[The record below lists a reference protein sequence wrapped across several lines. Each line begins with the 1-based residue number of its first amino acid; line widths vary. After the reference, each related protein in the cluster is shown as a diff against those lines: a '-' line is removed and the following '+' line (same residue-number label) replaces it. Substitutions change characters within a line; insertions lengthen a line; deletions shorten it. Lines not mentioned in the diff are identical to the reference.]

1 MTRTITQF
9 LTLCGLLVSAP
20 AFACPDGQSSTSFGF
35 CLPNANGDLG
45 KAAQKAAEELRAQ
58 SVGPVLAAW
67 IAGSRSTSIAGS
79 SPVPFSIRQ
88 ALNGYIPLDILNRT
102 RFRVGDSGIL
112 NAAHNTHNFDANVA
126 AVTLDDVIV
135 FRNQWDA
142 DNNAALWAHE
152 LTHVRQFRDWGV
164 GDFAIRYARNPDTV
178 ENEARQIGDNY
189 SSWQQNRASTGQQP
203 MPPQPVQPNWPSV
216 QPAAFCITPFGTCP
230 MGLII
235 PRGSSCYCPSFQGPI
250 WGTAS

>member
-1 MTRTITQF
+1 MRIISQIIIVS
-9 LTLCGLLVSAP
+9 GLFVSAP
-20 AFACPDGQSSTSFGF
+20 AFACPDGQSSTSFGI
-35 CLPNANGDLG
+35 CLPNVGGDVG
-45 KAAQKAAEELRAQ
+45 KIGQKTAEELRAQ
-58 SVGPVLAAW
+58 TIGPILAAW

-88 ALNGYIPLDILNRT
+88 ALNGYISQDILNRA

-142 DNNAALWAHE
+142 YNDAALWAHE
-152 LTHVRQFRDWGV
+152 LTHVRQFREWGV
-164 GDFAIRYARNPDTV
+164 ADFAIRYARNPDNI

-189 SSWQQNRASTGQQP
+189 ASWRQSNPPKTQQP
-203 MPPQPVQPNWPSV
+203 MQFPA
-216 QPAAFCITPFGTCP
+216 AAFCITQLGVCP
-230 MGLII
+230 MGQMI
-235 PRGSSCYCPSFQGPI
+235 PQGSSCYCPSFQGPI
-250 WGTAS
+250 WGVAN